1 MLFKRA
7 VTGILVIIVIL
18 AIVSATYVYAASNTL
33 PAGRAG
39 DGAAAIYK
47 YNVTNI
53 TYGMDANNPQLI
65 SKVDFMLDADATTA
79 KINLN
84 NTATWYDCVITHTSP
99 WPVTCSTSVRV
110 LLTNNVLRVVA
121 LSQ

>member
-7 VTGILVIIVIL
+7 VTGILVIIGIL

-53 TYGMDANNPQLI
+53 T
-65 SKVDFMLDADATTA
+65 ATV